1 MGIKLKWDSM
11 VDQNLDAVEVYRSS
25 TAIDSKNPGTPLVS
39 LAASA
44 TAYEDNTVTNKSV
57 YYYRICGKKGTERAW
72 GANQVT
78 GYFSETG
85 PGRAVPF
92 RGDWLSGYMD
102 TISTADLITPA
113 DLMAKVPALASFS
126 RGSFTQWYKMCH
138 KGKVLFFP
146 NSYVVSA
153 SWNAL
158 YAAGVVFG
166 TDDFGQ
172 IPTGTPPNPVKQRT
186 IVNINGLEYILRLAR
201 HSSIP
206 FSQYLTA
213 QADTIGSEWRS
224 TMSRMCRMTLEP
236 QDGALPRLY
245 DNSVSNIAVGP
256 HLSAATTIASVTTN
270 APGALITTSTLA
282 VNLPTV
288 MVLELVMP

>member
-11 VDQNLDAVEVYRSS
+11 ADQNLDAVEVYRSS

-39 LAASA
+39 LAGTA
-44 TAYEDNTVTNKSV
+44 TAYEDTTVTNKSI

-72 GANQVT
+72 GANQIT

-85 PGRAVPF
+85 PGRTVPF
-92 RGDWLSGYMD
+92 RGDWQSGYMD
-102 TISTADLITPA
+102 TLAVADFITPA
-113 DLMAKVPALASFS
+113 DLIAKVPALSSFS
-126 RGSFTQWYKMCH
+126 RGGFTLWYKMCY

-146 NSYVVSA
+146 NSWVVSA

-172 IPTGTPPNPVKQRT
+172 IPAGTPPNPVKQRT
-186 IVNINGLEYILRLAR
+186 IVNINGLEYVLRLVR
-201 HSSIP
+201 HSSVP
-206 FSQYLTA
+206 YSQYLTA
-213 QADTIGSEWRS
+213 QADTVASEWRS
-224 TMSRMCRMTLEP
+224 TMSRMVRATLET

-245 DNSVSNIAVGP
+245 DNTASNIAMGP
-256 HLSAATTIASVTTN
+256 HLSAAGTVGAVSAN
-270 APGALITTSTLA
+270 APGALVTSTPLTTALA
-282 VNLPTV
+282 TM